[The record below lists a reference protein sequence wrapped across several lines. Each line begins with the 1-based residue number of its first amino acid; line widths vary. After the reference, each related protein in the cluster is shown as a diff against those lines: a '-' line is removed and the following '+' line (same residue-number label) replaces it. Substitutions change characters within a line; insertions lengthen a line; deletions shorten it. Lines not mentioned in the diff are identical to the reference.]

1 MQGIQKPKGRTS
13 TRLVVESMLQDETE
27 PTLQSG
33 DLRRAS
39 LGFQPHSRKKIKKE
53 GGGVGGAHSAL
64 KTNLLRDPA
73 AA

>member
-1 MQGIQKPKGRTS
+1 MQEIQKPKGRTS
-13 TRLVVESMLQDETE
+13 TRLVAESILQDETE

-33 DLRRAS
+33 DLRRGAS
-39 LGFQPHSRKKIKKE
+39 ATQQEEDKKKE
-53 GGGVGGAHSAL
+53 GGGAHSAL